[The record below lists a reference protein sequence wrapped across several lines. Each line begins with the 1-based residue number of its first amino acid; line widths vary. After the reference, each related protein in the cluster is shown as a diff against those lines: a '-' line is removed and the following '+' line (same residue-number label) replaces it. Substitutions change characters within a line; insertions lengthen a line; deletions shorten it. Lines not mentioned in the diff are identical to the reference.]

1 MTVRI
6 LPALSAEELGFLL
19 ELAIETSTPKIP
31 AIHLTRLIM
40 LGYVLIGPEGPLVTG
55 DGLIQITENA

>member
-6 LPALSAEELGFLL
+6 LPALTSEELGFLV
-19 ELAIETSTPKIP
+19 ELAIETSAPKIP

-40 LGYVLIGPEGPLVTG
+40 LGYVLMRPEGPLVTG
-55 DGLIQITENA
+55 DGLILITENA